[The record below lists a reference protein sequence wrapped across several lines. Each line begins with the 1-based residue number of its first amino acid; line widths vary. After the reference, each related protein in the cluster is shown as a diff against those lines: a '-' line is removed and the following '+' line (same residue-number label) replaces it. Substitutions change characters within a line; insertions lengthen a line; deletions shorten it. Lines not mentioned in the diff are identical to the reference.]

1 MDIKQLS
8 GPILVVEDF
17 PNILELLEVALKFMG
32 YPVVTATNGMEA
44 LEKIDRQLPS
54 LVVSDILMPKLDGYA
69 LGHRL
74 RMNPRTRHIPMIFLS
89 ATYVTPEDQ
98 AFALSLGGARFIEKP
113 VDTGQ
118 FLDMVEEVLKSP
130 PTQTSSLST
139 REFIHGYRE
148 RLESKLHYKNVQ
160 ITRTERLLETLPE
173 DQKPAY
179 QALLAEA
186 RAQRDE
192 IQNELDE
199 VYRSLQRLNQTG
211 Q

>member
-1 MDIKQLS
+1 M
-8 GPILVVEDF
+8 
-17 PNILELLEVALKFMG
+17 
-32 YPVVTATNGMEA
+32 
-44 LEKIDRQLPS
+44 
-54 LVVSDILMPKLDGYA
+54 
-69 LGHRL
+69 
-74 RMNPRTRHIPMIFLS
+74 
-89 ATYVTPEDQ
+89 
-98 AFALSLGGARFIEKP
+98 
-113 VDTGQ
+113 
-118 FLDMVEEVLKSP
+118 LKSP